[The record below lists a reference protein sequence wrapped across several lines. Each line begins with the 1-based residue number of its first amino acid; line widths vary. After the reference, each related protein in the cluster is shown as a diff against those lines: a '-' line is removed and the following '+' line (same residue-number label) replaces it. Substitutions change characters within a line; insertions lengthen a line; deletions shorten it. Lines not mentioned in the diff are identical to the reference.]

1 MEELP
6 QRIVRA
12 RQDGE
17 ELERMVAD
25 YLPFIKKEV
34 GKTGAQALEY
44 DDRLSLGMLVF
55 VGCVRQY
62 DEGRGA
68 FLSYASTCIRNR
80 LVDEMRRLG
89 KAKTVSF
96 TLDEEGES
104 GAGLNARASLEAYD
118 KTQEQRGLQE
128 EIGLLSGQL
137 AAHSI
142 SFGDLA
148 RICPRQKRSRALCA
162 DLARQVLADGDM
174 LESFV
179 QKGRLPQKEL
189 AQRAGVSEK
198 TVEKYRRYIV
208 ALLVIY
214 QGDYPGIGAYIPGY
228 REVD

>member
-1 MEELP
+1 MEELT
-6 QRIVRA
+6 QRIARA
-12 RQDGE
+12 KRDDA

-44 DDRLSLGMLVF
+44 DDRISLGMLVF
-55 VGCVRQY
+55 MGCVRQY
-62 DEGRGA
+62 EEQRGA

-80 LVDEMRRLG
+80 LVDEVRKQD
-89 KAKTVSF
+89 KAGTVSF
-96 TLDEEGES
+96 TLDEEAES
-104 GAGLNARASLEAYD
+104 GATLDARVSLAAYD
-118 KTQEQRGLQE
+118 KKQEQLGLQE
-128 EIGLLSGQL
+128 EIGLLSDQL
-137 AAHSI
+137 AAYGI

-162 DLARQVLADGDM
+162 DLARQVLDEEEMRAGFQQ
-174 LESFV
+174 S
-179 QKGRLPQKEL
+179 GRLPQREL
-189 AQRAGVSEK
+189 ARKAGVSEK